1 MDWKEQAKQLRS
13 RLEDERHELRR
24 KARRATKDVRDEL
37 EGMEVKWKSFVARL
51 SDIEIS
57 EVTEDM
63 RETAEGL
70 ADELRTGYAKLRDR
84 LRDSRDR
91 DHDEASRDA
100 PADGP
105 DADGSGTDGP
115 DADAPATDGSTAD
128 QPTPDDPG
136 SNGPATD
143 ASAKPAY
150 TMGYGEEFLQVL
162 KRRSAETHAADLL
175 PRLRPGMRVLDFG
188 CGQGTISVGLA
199 KAVEPGEL
207 HGIDVEA
214 SQVVA
219 ATEAARAGGH
229 DNAVFQVG
237 DVTDLPFEDG
247 WFDVVHCNAVLMHVP
262 DTASALGE
270 IARVLKPGGIVSV
283 RELNTASSF
292 IEPDFD
298 NLHHAWQAYA
308 ALLAGNG
315 GHPQMGTQI
324 KGILRDAGF
333 ADVEANGS
341 FELFH
346 TDADRE
352 FFHGF
357 LRQWFFGPEI
367 VEAATKHGVVA
378 PEQFEAWG
386 RGMDAWKDHPG
397 GVAAFAWGGAI
408 GRKE

>member
-70 ADELRTGYAKLRDR
+70 ADELRAGYAKLRDR

-91 DHDEASRDA
+91 DHDEAGR
-100 PADGP
+100 
-105 DADGSGTDGP
+105 
-115 DADAPATDGSTAD
+115 D

-136 SNGPATD
+136 SNGPAADT
-143 ASAKPAY
+143 SAKPAY

-207 HGIDVEA
+207 HGIDVET

-262 DTASALGE
+262 DTASALAE
-270 IARVLKPGGIVSV
+270 IARVLKPGGIVSI
-283 RELNTASSF
+283 RELNTSSSF
-292 IEPDFD
+292 IEPDFG
-298 NLHHAWQAYA
+298 NLHQAWQAYA

-315 GHPQMGTQI
+315 GHPQMGTKI

-367 VEAATKHGVVA
+367 VEAATKHGVVE
-378 PEQFEAWG
+378 PEQFEAWR
-386 RGMDAWKDHPG
+386 RGMEAWKDHPG

-408 GRKE
+408 GRRA

>member
-1 MDWKEQAKQLRS
+1 MFRGAADNPRPDPRAKETGKMDWKERVEHLRS
-13 RLEDERHELRR
+13 RLEGERHELRR
-24 KARRATKDVRDEL
+24 RARRATEDVRDEL
-37 EGMEVKWKSFVARL
+37 DGMEVKWKSFVARL
-51 SDIEIS
+51 SEIELS
-57 EVTEDM
+57 EVTEDV
-63 RETAEGL
+63 RATAEGL
-70 ADELRTGYAKLRDR
+70 ADELRTGYAKLRDT
-84 LRDSRDR
+84 LRDSGDR
-91 DHDEASRDA
+91 EGSDRGA
-100 PADGP
+100 PPDGP
-105 DADGSGTDGP
+105 
-115 DADAPATDGSTAD
+115 APG
-128 QPTPDDPG
+128 
-136 SNGPATD
+136 GPATD
-143 ASAKPAY
+143 DPPRPAY

-175 PRLRPGMRVLDFG
+175 PLLRPGMRVLDFG

-219 ATEAARAGGH
+219 ATEAAKAGGH
-229 DNAVFQVG
+229 ENATFQVG
-237 DVTDLPFEDG
+237 DATDLPFEDC

-262 DTASALGE
+262 DTASALAE
-270 IARVLKPGGIVSV
+270 VARVLKPGGIVSV

-298 NLHHAWQAYA
+298 NLHQAWGAYA

-315 GHPQMGTQI
+315 GHPQMGTKI

-333 ADVEANGS
+333 AEVEANGS

-357 LRQWFFGPEI
+357 LREWFFGADV

-378 PEQFEAWG
+378 PEQFEAW
-386 RGMDAWKDHPG
+386 RRSLDAWKDHPG